1 MWIKNILY
9 SRLYEKEKSTRL
21 FFYVLLLFIPLLL
34 SVFTHLWNPVG
45 FPIFHVDEGHYM
57 RRAMQL
63 LEGLGPQESIFTYD
77 LGYDHPYFG
86 QLFLASA
93 LKVIGFPDL
102 LQPKVGDIHS
112 IEMLYF
118 IPRVLMGVLAV
129 IDTFLVYKIAE
140 TRYNRKV
147 AFIAATLFA
156 VMPLS
161 WLTRGVYL
169 DSIQLPFLLLSI
181 LFAAYYAKRSESHYS
196 DSSVHNERNKKI
208 ILLLLS
214 GIFLGLAIFTKTPAF
229 TMIPL
234 ILFVIIQKKKDG
246 NKKISYDYSYDDNNN
261 DSNNDKTDHHGKII
275 RYDNN
280 SKNLKARISSL
291 KPLGIWFIPV
301 ILIPL
306 IWPVYAISQGQ
317 LDEWLDGII
326 YQTTRD
332 EVGSLRDS
340 IISIYEIDVVLVG
353 LAAAGLIY
361 ATVKKD
367 YFILLWAFPY
377 LCLLYA
383 IGWATQFHWIPVL
396 PLVCIAPSIL
406 LETLKKID
414 HRKFGYM
421 LEYAIIS
428 AVIFF
433 GFSFT
438 TGLITSSLNTQFIHL
453 SSFLNQELANAEN
466 QEDNNEVLTMIGS
479 HRTRGL
485 TWIPIYVF
493 DNDLFFRDT
502 DIPGENFTKPIPT
515 KKFVLVAD
523 SALLSRVNDEN
534 HIRDWIGDRRVA
546 ILYHNASETIA
557 TYLDI
562 GNDKYGFMGVFENY
576 GLGRFIE
583 IKANY

>member
-1 MWIKNILY
+1 MWVKNILN

-21 FFYVLLLFIPLLL
+21 FFYVLLLIIPLLL
-34 SVFTHLWNPVG
+34 SAFTHLWNPIG

-57 RRAMQL
+57 RRAMQVM
-63 LEGLGPQESIFTYD
+63 EGLGPQESKITYD

-86 QLFLASA
+86 QLFLAAVLS
-93 LKVIGFPDL
+93 LINYPDFL
-102 LQPKVGDIHS
+102 DPTVGDVHS

-129 IDTFLVYKIAE
+129 VDTFLVYKIAE

-161 WLTRGVYL
+161 WILRRIWL

-181 LFAAYYAKRSESHYS
+181 LFAAYYAKKSERHCN
-196 DSSVHNERNKKI
+196 DSSGYNERNKKI

-246 NKKISYDYSYDDNNN
+246 NKKIGYDSSYDDNNN
-261 DSNNDKTDHHGKII
+261 SSNNKTDHHNKII

-280 SKNLKARISSL
+280 GKNLKARISSL
-291 KPLGIWFIPV
+291 KPLGIWFVPV

-306 IWPVYAISQGQ
+306 IWPLYSISQGQ
-317 LDEWLDGII
+317 LDGWLDGII

-332 EVGSLRDS
+332 QVSSLRDS
-340 IISIYEIDVVLVG
+340 IIIIYKIDAIFVG
-353 LAAAGLIY
+353 LAAAGIIY
-361 ATVKKD
+361 AVVKRD

-377 LCLLYA
+377 LCLLYSL
-383 IGWATQFHWIPVL
+383 GWTVQIHWIPIL
-396 PLVCIAPSIL
+396 PLLCIAPSIL
-406 LETLKKID
+406 LETLKKINP
-414 HRKFGYM
+414 RKLGYI
-421 LEYAIIS
+421 LEYTIIS

-433 GFSFT
+433 GFMFT
-438 TGLITSSLNTQFIHL
+438 TELTTYNLNTQFTQL
-453 SSFLNQELANAEN
+453 SSFINQELASAEN
-466 QEDNNEVLTMIGS
+466 QEDNSEAITMIGS
-479 HRTRGL
+479 HRTRAL

-515 KKFVLVAD
+515 KKFILVAD
-523 SALLSRVNDEN
+523 SDLLSRVNDEN
-534 HIRDWIGDRRVA
+534 HLRNWIGDLRVA
-546 ILYHNASETIA
+546 KLYHNASETIA

-562 GNDKYGFMGVFENY
+562 WGDRYDFMGIFENY